1 MSGASLAADV
11 ITSEPYWRGRP
22 VSVPPGGT
30 AYDDESPR
38 SRRSSGGGSS
48 RRWRSPGSWE
58 APLHSMSPKSQKQG
72 QQASPSHDQQ
82 QQQQRSQHEGH
93 GHGPSQE
100 HGGGY
105 SMNSVTATSFMGSL
119 SFVQVQMMAFI
130 VVFTSSG
137 LVPLEEI
144 FFVVFLTLY
153 SLILATWAFPPV
165 SRSAPP
171 KVFSGNRLFKVHVT
185 AGAVIGMFLPLSY
198 VLGGFAKN
206 DHMAVECVTPHLF
219 LLSCQVLTENIIVD
233 LTYVS
238 LPVRALIP
246 IMYNWHRLSLL
257 AEWNRRLL
265 QVAAAATSAASVQ
278 ASANSHPAS
287 GPTGA
292 SSGVIIRTAL
302 VGGGYWQLF
311 GRYLAV
317 ANLVYWSL
325 NLFGFLLPVFLPR
338 AFKRHFEMEAAAATA
353 VPPAGLS
360 SKEKEKKA
368 H

>member
-22 VSVPPGGT
+22 VSVPPVGT
-30 AYDDESPR
+30 SYDDESPR
-38 SRRSSGGGSS
+38 SRRSSGGGST
-48 RRWRSPGSWE
+48 RRRRSPVGSGSWE
-58 APLHSMSPKSQKQG
+58 APLHSMSPKSQKHT
-72 QQASPSHDQQ
+72 QQSPPRDQQ
-82 QQQQRSQHEGH
+82 QQQQQQQQGALHEGAGYHH
-93 GHGPSQE
+93 GHVSQE
-100 HGGGY
+100 HGGGL
-105 SMNSVTATSFMGSL
+105 SMNSVAATSFMGSL

-144 FFVVFLTLY
+144 FFVVFLTIY
-153 SLILATWAFPPV
+153 SSILATWAFPPV

-171 KVFSGNRLFKVHVT
+171 KVFSGSRLFKVHVT

-246 IMYNWHRLSLL
+246 IM
-257 AEWNRRLL
+257 
-265 QVAAAATSAASVQ
+265 
-278 ASANSHPAS
+278 
-287 GPTGA
+287 
-292 SSGVIIRTAL
+292 
-302 VGGGYWQLF
+302 
-311 GRYLAV
+311 
-317 ANLVYWSL
+317 
-325 NLFGFLLPVFLPR
+325 
-338 AFKRHFEMEAAAATA
+338 
-353 VPPAGLS
+353 
-360 SKEKEKKA
+360 
-368 H
+368 